1 MPCGKS
7 RGVLETVQGKPQQS
21 PERLLMALLVS
32 KQAKEKRHGF
42 FFWGFVQAPCVPE
55 EGITVAPSL
64 GIMV

>member
-1 MPCGKS
+1 
-7 RGVLETVQGKPQQS
+7 
-21 PERLLMALLVS
+21 MALLVS

-64 GIMV
+64 GIMG